1 MKIRFVNVLRW
12 ILDAILSKIVKDY
25 PRKKV

>member
-1 MKIRFVNVLRW
+1 MKIRFANILKW

-25 PRKKV
+25 PSKKV